1 MKLRTPNLAWLGGG
15 LAIAFWLLESLLHT
29 LVFNSGPLNVTLLGE
44 NDPNELWM
52 RIFISAMFV
61 AFGWIAERAV
71 HTERRQKESAL
82 RLNHL
87 LRFLD
92 HVMQRVRHRTTHK
105 HPPLLPLQAQA
116 GALTGDSETLRIEEL
131 ALNNEDVGLLS
142 RFLQELSSFVDTR
155 FKELHA
161 VLELMHEINRKM
173 LFDEVLDKAYET
185 LHLVLPYDRLS
196 VALLDDDCKTVRAH
210 WARSENPDLT
220 LQVGYSAPLNDTS
233 LRDILL
239 SGEPRII
246 NDLAAYFEKHPDSAT
261 TRMLL
266 AEGIRASLTCPLN
279 VTGKSIGFM
288 FFSSCMPDTYK
299 NAHIE
304 IFKLIAGHLSVVLEK
319 STLYQQIL
327 AEKEK
332 SDRFLLNV
340 VPARIA
346 ARLRAGEAPVVENF
360 SAINILFADIVAF
373 TEFAS
378 RFPPETVVD
387 FLQNIFVRMDQLC
400 DKFGV
405 EKIKTIGDEYMVI
418 SGLNDLPSDKPTQ
431 NLAEFALAVIELAA
445 ELKYPDGR
453 PVQIRIGMH
462 SGSAVAGVIG
472 QKKFAYDI
480 WGDAV
485 NIASRMESNSEAGR
499 IHVTQEIYSRL
510 SSTFLFEERGASEIK
525 GKGQM
530 TTYFLT
536 AKQ

>member
-1 MKLRTPNLAWLGGG
+1 
-15 LAIAFWLLESLLHT
+15 
-29 LVFNSGPLNVTLLGE
+29 
-44 NDPNELWM
+44 
-52 RIFISAMFV
+52 
-61 AFGWIAERAV
+61 
-71 HTERRQKESAL
+71 
-82 RLNHL
+82 
-87 LRFLD
+87 
-92 HVMQRVRHRTTHK
+92 
-105 HPPLLPLQAQA
+105 
-116 GALTGDSETLRIEEL
+116 
-131 ALNNEDVGLLS
+131 
-142 RFLQELSSFVDTR
+142 
-155 FKELHA
+155 
-161 VLELMHEINRKM
+161 
-173 LFDEVLDKAYET
+173 
-185 LHLVLPYDRLS
+185 
-196 VALLDDDCKTVRAH
+196 
-210 WARSENPDLT
+210 
-220 LQVGYSAPLNDTS
+220 
-233 LRDILL
+233 
-239 SGEPRII
+239 
-246 NDLAAYFEKHPDSAT
+246 
-261 TRMLL
+261 
-266 AEGIRASLTCPLN
+266 
-279 VTGKSIGFM
+279 
-288 FFSSCMPDTYK
+288 
-299 NAHIE
+299 
-304 IFKLIAGHLSVVLEK
+304 
-319 STLYQQIL
+319 
-327 AEKEK
+327 
-332 SDRFLLNV
+332 
-340 VPARIA
+340 
-346 ARLRAGEAPVVENF
+346 
-360 SAINILFADIVAF
+360 VAF